1 MMFLSN
7 DGDRVRVV
15 KAAMPSNVVM
25 VLRPLLADVYSMVI
39 QAQGA
44 HWNVKGADFS
54 QYHELFGEIYED
66 VNGSVDPIAES
77 MLKLGADAI
86 SSLTEMQAAR
96 TTTDKVGGSDPMVLA
111 AGLAAVND
119 DVLMRVQN
127 AFDVANAANEQG
139 IANFLAERV
148 DMHQKWRWQLRSSI
162 GQSV

>member
-1 MMFLSN
+1 MFLSN
-7 DGDRVRVV
+7 DGDRVRVA
-15 KAAMPSNVVM
+15 KAAMPSNVVI

-66 VNGSVDPIAES
+66 VNNSVDPIAES

>member
-1 MMFLSN
+1 MFLSN
-7 DGDRVRVV
+7 DGDRVQVA
-15 KAAMPSNVVM
+15 KAVMPSGVVM

>member
-1 MMFLSN
+1 MFLSN
-7 DGDRVRVV
+7 DGDRVQVA
-15 KAAMPSNVVM
+15 KAAMPSNVVT

>member
-1 MMFLSN
+1 MFLSN
-7 DGDRVRVV
+7 DGDRVQVA

-66 VNGSVDPIAES
+66 VNNSVDPIAES

-127 AFDVANAANEQG
+127 AFDVANSANEQG

>member
-1 MMFLSN
+1 MFLSN